1 MATLIDE
8 RPEDI
13 NEEEEITT
21 FDTAPESEEA
31 PQESTPQTETVNED
45 DIPDKYKGKSTAD
58 IVRMHQEAEKL
69 LGRQSSEVGELRSV
83 VDSYIQ
89 TQLDTNDTPAPTQE
103 PEEEVDFFS
112 DPDKAVARAIA
123 NHPSIKKAEET
134 TLQNKRTSALSQLTQ
149 RHPDMKEVI
158 SDSKFVDWIK
168 GSKIRTQLFAQADRS
183 YDYEAADELLTN
195 WKERQGVVTQT
206 LAAEKAG
213 RKEAIKSASTG
224 STKGNGQ
231 QQSRK
236 IYRRSDIIKLMQ
248 TDPERYL
255 ALSDEI
261 TQAYAEKRVR

>member
-8 RPEDI
+8 RPEDV
-13 NEEEEITT
+13 NEGEEITT
-21 FDTAPESEEA
+21 FDQAPEQAEA
-31 PQESTPQTETVNED
+31 PQQEPPTEPAVSEEE
-45 DIPDKYKGKSTAD
+45 IPEKYKGKSTAD

-134 TLQNKRTSALSQLTQ
+134 TLENKRSSALSQLTQ

-158 SDSKFVDWIK
+158 ADSKFVDWIK
-168 GSKIRTQLFAQADRS
+168 SSKIRTQLFAQADRS

-213 RKEAIKSASTG
+213 RKEAVRSASTG